1 MSPSATKVALGRQTS
16 CLRVS
21 RGGEVAV
28 GTDIEG
34 TVFMI
39 VACIRAPKAFSEGRS
54 RAMSNRDIEEASGSR
69 DDWTIVTNSYDKR
82 LIVSYCI
89 FVQAVFR
96 VDGSERGRGVG
107 QGRGEFGAGTGSG
120 DGEQCGGSSDWEI

>member
-1 MSPSATKVALGRQTS
+1 M
-16 CLRVS
+16 
-21 RGGEVAV
+21 AV